1 MTDRRSGARAS
12 GTASG
17 KAGGTAGGKAADPA
31 AVPGR
36 PPGSATPP
44 PRPSPRRT
52 GLVPTDVADALSA
65 VLTKATT
72 AIRDNEPG
80 SRHGS
85 AIEHVHQMRVA
96 TRRIRAY
103 LKAARPALDSEA
115 ADSLRAHLAGL
126 ARALGEVRDLDV
138 MIDRMHSEATALGEP
153 DTAALE
159 RLTGQLDRERKRARR
174 ALIAELDKPDFTT
187 MLAELDRAAAD
198 PPVAD
203 PWADLT
209 QLAMLEWDRL
219 ARGRAKLGA
228 KYGDS
233 PPDDDLHALRILGK
247 RARYSAELLTGNSN
261 GEATTSGRA
270 RTRAA
275 AVKRFLVALA
285 DLQETL
291 GNHQDA
297 SVLEDRL
304 REMVGAESADRRAA
318 TAEVASALAAGRVIE
333 GCRQRCAQARA
344 AYPAAWAAVARSAAK
359 AFG

>member
-1 MTDRRSGARAS
+1 MTDRQSGGRAA
-12 GTASG
+12 GTAGG

-31 AVPGR
+31 AVPG
-36 PPGSATPP
+36 PPTGSATPP

-65 VLTKATT
+65 VLTRATT

-103 LKAARPALDSEA
+103 LKAARPALDPEA
-115 ADSLRAHLAGL
+115 ADALRADLAGL

-138 MIDRMHSEATALGEP
+138 MIERMHSEATALGEP

-159 RLTGQLDRERKRARR
+159 RLAGQLDRERKRARR

-228 KYGDS
+228 KYGDA

-247 RARYSAELLTGNSN
+247 RARYSAELLTGGGN

-270 RTRAA
+270 KTRAA

-304 REMVGAESADRRAA
+304 REMVRAQSTELTAAGAGAA
-318 TAEVASALAAGRVIE
+318 ALAAGRVIE
-333 GCRQRCAQARA
+333 GCRRRRLQARA
-344 AYPAAWAAVARSAAK
+344 AFPGAWEAVAAAAEH